1 MRDDNKTALVIGAT
15 GGIGGEVAAGLIA
28 RGWQVRALTRDVA
41 GARRRAPD
49 GAISWFA
56 GDAMNRVDV
65 AAAAVGVS
73 LIVHAANPPGYR
85 DWDKLAL
92 PMLDNSIAAARETGA
107 RILFPGTIY
116 NYGPDAFPV
125 LREDSPQRPRT
136 RKGAIRV
143 EMERRLR
150 DAGGGRCTR
159 ADRARRRFLRTA
171 RRQQLVWARAGEA
184 RQSPSASV
192 SYPGTLRVGHAWAY
206 LPDLAEA
213 MLRLVERG
221 DALGPFATFSFPRPL
236 GRRRRRDDRRHPPRN
251 RAGRS
256 AGAPFSLDRRYAGR
270 ALRDAVPGDARECVI
285 SGASRCNSTTRVSL
299 PRSAPSRIRCST
311 APCGGRLKNWAAWTP
326 ARRRAAAFR
335 RLPDCRRRPVRPWPA
350 ARASYTCRA
359 RVRRPPAACACRPRR
374 SKRFCALAAT
384 STAYFVGITTTPS
397 SSATTASPRL
407 DVDAG
412 ADHRNVDGAERRL
425 HRALGRDRPRPH
437 REAHLLERLHV
448 AAAGVDDEPDHAARD
463 QRGRQA
469 IRRTCR
475 R

>member
-150 DAGGGRCTR
+150 DAAAGGVRV
-159 ADRARRRFLRTA
+159 LI
-171 RRQQLVWARAGEA
+171 VRAGDFFGPRA
-184 RQSPSASV
+184 GNNWFGQGLVKPGKPIRSV

-221 DALGPFATFSFPRPL
+221 DALGPFATFHFRGHWDADGAEMTGAIRRATGQADLPVRRFPWIVVTLAAPFVTLFREMREMRYLWREPL
-236 GRRRRRDDRRHPPRN
+236 QLDNARLVAAIGAEPHTLLDRAVRRTLEELGCLD
-251 RAGRS
+251 
-256 AGAPFSLDRRYAGR
+256 AGA
-270 ALRDAVPGDARECVI
+270 
-285 SGASRCNSTTRVSL
+285 
-299 PRSAPSRIRCST
+299 AP
-311 APCGGRLKNWAAWTP
+311 GGRLQ
-326 ARRRAAAFR
+326 
-335 RLPDCRRRPVRPWPA
+335 
-350 ARASYTCRA
+350 
-359 RVRRPPAACACRPRR
+359 
-374 SKRFCALAAT
+374 T
-384 STAYFVGITTTPS
+384 SSGLST
-397 SSATTASPRL
+397 
-407 DVDAG
+407 
-412 ADHRNVDGAERRL
+412 
-425 HRALGRDRPRPH
+425 
-437 REAHLLERLHV
+437 
-448 AAAGVDDEPDHAARD
+448 
-463 QRGRQA
+463 
-469 IRRTCR
+469 
-475 R
+475 